1 MEGTTSLFG
10 GLPQKIK
17 TIPPENSSYDKKVF
31 SPTENITTDVS
42 KTKLEELACLRTE
55 VEESCGS
62 YFQCRLLLS
71 AIKEAAYESNSNFPL
86 ISQKVQQI
94 IASEKVASVA
104 DLDFGKTD
112 QFHEPLMILG
122 LDDSHKCGSST
133 VLSYSEKI
141 NLKSFVEEKLIR
153 KCSRIQDCMQIGGN
167 IIIMRLEFYS

>member
-1 MEGTTSLFG
+1 MEGTTPLSR

-17 TIPPENSSYDKKVF
+17 TVPPENSSYDEKVF
-31 SPTENITTDVS
+31 SSTENMTTDVS

-55 VEESCGS
+55 IEESCGS

-71 AIKEAAYESNSNFPL
+71 AIKEAAYESNSKFPL

-104 DLDFGKTD
+104 DLDFEKTD
-112 QFHEPLMILG
+112 QFHEPLILG

-167 IIIMRLEFYS
+167 NIVMRIEFCS

>member
-1 MEGTTSLFG
+1 MEGMTSLFG

-17 TIPPENSSYDKKVF
+17 TIPPENSRYDEKVF
-31 SPTENITTDVS
+31 SYTDNMTTDVS

-55 VEESCGS
+55 VEKSRGS
-62 YFQCRLLLS
+62 YFQCHLLLS
-71 AIKEAAYESNSNFPL
+71 AIKEVACESDSKFPL
-86 ISQKVQQI
+86 ISQKVKQI

-133 VLSYSEKI
+133 VLSYSEKV
-141 NLKSFVEEKLIR
+141 NLKSFAEEKLLR

-167 IIIMRLEFYS
+167 ENGILYLN